1 MQDFF
6 FLMNVSKKTALR
18 KYKRQCL
25 KNLHSITKSVA
36 LSLVDKIPH
45 LPVMWKGQCV
55 LSVVQMDC
63 SQQDNIKIKNIRK
76 QIAKY
81 QTCQR

>member
-1 MQDFF
+1 MPSRGEIKEIRGYVGFF

-36 LSLVDKIPH
+36 LS
-45 LPVMWKGQCV
+45 
-55 LSVVQMDC
+55 
-63 SQQDNIKIKNIRK
+63 R
-76 QIAKY
+76 
-81 QTCQR
+81 R